1 MIKRVYES
9 AVLINAALEDE
20 AIQAIISRIKETISS
35 NGGEVRDVED
45 WGRKRLAYI
54 VKKSKIGYYVFFR
67 FDALPD
73 LLPKLERFYQLDD
86 NILRYLTIKLT
97 SEALEQI
104 EIDKTQQP
112 EITEEIDELI
122 VPSSEQEN
130 EEEENNAVE
139 QPINN
144 DSMED

>member
-35 NGGEVRDVED
+35 NGGEIRDVED

-67 FDALPD
+67 FNALPD
-73 LLPKLERFYQLDD
+73 LMPKLERFYQLDD

-130 EEEENNAVE
+130 KEEENNAVE

>member
-35 NGGEVRDVED
+35 NGGEIRDVED

-67 FDALPD
+67 FESLPD
-73 LLPKLERFYQLDD
+73 LIPKLERFYQLDD

-97 SEALEQI
+97 SEAVERI

-122 VPSSEQEN
+122 VTSSEQEN

>member
-9 AVLINAALEDE
+9 AVLINAALENE
-20 AIQAIISRIKETISS
+20 AIQTIISKVKETISS
-35 NGGEVRDVED
+35 NGGEIRDVED

-54 VKKSKIGYYVFFR
+54 VKKSKIGYYIFFR

-73 LLPKLERFYQLDD
+73 LIPKLERFYQLDD

-104 EIDKTQQP
+104 EIDKVQQP
-112 EITEEIDELI
+112 EIIEEIDELI

-130 EEEENNAVE
+130 KEEENNAVE

>member
-20 AIQAIISRIKETISS
+20 AIKTIISRIKETISG
-35 NGGEVRDVED
+35 NGGEIRDVED

-73 LLPKLERFYQLDD
+73 LIPKLERFYQLED

-104 EIDKTQQP
+104 EIDKIHQP
-112 EITEEIDELI
+112 EIIEEIDELI
-122 VPSSEQEN
+122 VPSSENEN
-130 EEEENNAVE
+130 AEEENNAVE

>member
-1 MIKRVYES
+1 MTKRVYES

-20 AIQAIISRIKETISS
+20 AIQTIISRIKETISS
-35 NGGEVRDVED
+35 NGGEIRDIED

-54 VKKSKIGYYVFFR
+54 VKKSKIGYYIFFR

-73 LLPKLERFYQLDD
+73 LVPKLERLYQLDD

-97 SEALEQI
+97 AEALEQI
-104 EIDKTQQP
+104 EMDKTQQTGVP
-112 EITEEIDELI
+112 EEIDELI
-122 VPSSEQEN
+122 VPSSDSDDL
-130 EEEENNAVE
+130 EEENNAVE
-139 QPINN
+139 QPKNN

>member
-1 MIKRVYES
+1 MIKHVYES

-35 NGGEVRDVED
+35 NGGEIRDVED

-73 LLPKLERFYQLDD
+73 LIPKLERFYQLED

-104 EIDKTQQP
+104 EIDKIQHP
-112 EITEEIDELI
+112 EIIEEIDELI

-130 EEEENNAVE
+130 EEEDNNAVE

>member
-9 AVLINAALEDE
+9 AVLLNAALEDE

-35 NGGEVRDVED
+35 NGGEIRDVED

-67 FDALPD
+67 FNALPD
-73 LLPKLERFYQLDD
+73 LIPKLERFYQLDD

-97 SEALEQI
+97 SEALDQI

-122 VPSSEQEN
+122 VPSSEREN
-130 EEEENNAVE
+130 KEEENNAVE

>member
-1 MIKRVYES
+1 MTKRIFES

-20 AIQAIISRIKETISS
+20 AIQTVISRIKETILS
-35 NGGEVRDVED
+35 NGGEIRDVED

-54 VKKSKIGYYVFFR
+54 VKKSKIGYYIFFR
-67 FDALPD
+67 IDAPPD
-73 LLPKLERFYQLDD
+73 LIPKLERFYQLDE
-86 NILRYLTIKLT
+86 NILRYLTIRLT

-112 EITEEIDELI
+112 EVIEEIDELI
-122 VPSSEQEN
+122 VPSSDTEK
-130 EEEENNAVE
+130 EEEENSAVE
-139 QPINN
+139 QPTNN